1 MFKKFFGAM
10 TVLVVVLIAAVFLAL
25 ALLAGIVVAQQPPTG
40 RVAGTVES
48 FDGHVLAV
56 KTKAGEVKVSLADN
70 TAVFGVARATAADIK
85 VGDYV
90 GIGAAPQS
98 DNSQR
103 AIQIIIFAEQQR
115 GVGEGHYP
123 WSAHPNN
130 TMTNGAVDQTVT
142 SVEGPVLTV
151 KYKGGEQKIVV
162 PPDAVIRAYVTGD
175 KSDLKPGAQVAIT
188 RATKKSDGSFEA
200 NRVNV
205 GRDGV
210 VP

>member
-1 MFKKFFGAM
+1 
-10 TVLVVVLIAAVFLAL
+10 
-25 ALLAGIVVAQQPPTG
+25 
-40 RVAGTVES
+40 
-48 FDGHVLAV
+48 
-56 KTKAGEVKVSLADN
+56 
-70 TAVFGVARATAADIK
+70 VFGVAKATVADIK
-85 VGDYV
+85 PGNYIGV
-90 GIGAAPQS
+90 GAAPQP

-130 TMTNGAVDQTVT
+130 TMTNGAVDRTVT
-142 SVEGPVLTV
+142 SVDGPVLMVT
-151 KYKGGEQKIVV
+151 YKGGEQKIVV
-162 PPDAVIRAYVTGD
+162 PPDAVIHAYVTGD
-175 KSDLKPGAQVAIT
+175 KSDLKPGAKVAIA
-188 RATKKSDGSFEA
+188 RAMKKADGSFEA

>member
-1 MFKKFFGAM
+1 MDKQFIGA
-10 TVLVVVLIAAVFLAL
+10 VLAL
-25 ALLAGIVVAQQPPTG
+25 VLAATAAVAQQPPTE

-48 FDGHVLAV
+48 FDGHMLAV
-56 KTKAGEVKVSLADN
+56 KTDKLGEVKVSLADK
-70 TAVFGVARATAADIK
+70 TAVWGVTKATVTDIK
-85 VGDYV
+85 PGDYIGV
-90 GIGAAPQS
+90 GATPQP

-103 AIQIIIFAEQQR
+103 AIQIVIFAEQQR
-115 GVGEGHYP
+115 GVGEGHRP
-123 WSAHPNN
+123 WDRPNS

-142 SVEGPVLTV
+142 SVDGPVLMV

-175 KSDLKPGAQVAIT
+175 KSDLKPGAQVAVV
-188 RATKKSDGSFEA
+188 RATKKPDGSFEA